1 MMLGVFLLRE
11 YEVYNNLEYDSSGAL
26 SVAGPTWRS
35 NSDIFVNGNS
45 NCNGN
50 YCRQLTI
57 TITVIEI
64 IFENGN

>member
-11 YEVYNNLEYDSSGAL
+11 YEVY
-26 SVAGPTWRS
+26 